1 MSTETRSTTP
11 IGATFNPRVKRIG
24 PGVYCLEDVR
34 QRCRID
40 PVTDCWIWSMA
51 VSDGG
56 RPYSSTTPR
65 VSLPKGVLSIEHRTV
80 SVSRVAWLM
89 SGRKLA
95 PGHVVWRTCGCE
107 LCVNPAHLMAGT
119 KAEEGAWVR
128 ESGRRRGSAMRTA
141 VNTRNAAET
150 QAIRPETVR
159 SIEAQLAAGR
169 LQREVSVDFG
179 IHKATISKIARGL
192 HVHQRGGGRQVR
204 GASVFA
210 MAEVTA

>member
-1 MSTETRSTTP
+1 VRTEP
-11 IGATFNPRVKRIG
+11 KQATYNPNAPRIG
-24 PGVYCLEDVR
+24 PGVYCLEDIR

-40 PVTDCWIWSMA
+40 PITDCWVWSMA

-65 VSLPKGVLSIEHRTV
+65 VSLPKGVLSVEHRTV
-80 SVSRVAWLM
+80 SVSRVSWLM

-107 LCVNPAHLMAGT
+107 LCVNPAHLRAGT
-119 KAEEGAWVR
+119 KADEGAWMR
-128 ESGRRRGSAMRTA
+128 KSGRWQGDPRRTA
-141 VNTRNAAET
+141 VNTRNAADA
-150 QAIRPETVR
+150 QAVRPETVR
-159 SIEAQLAAGR
+159 AIKAHLDAGR
-169 LQREVSVDFG
+169 LQRDVAADFG
-179 IHKATISKIARGL
+179 LHKATISKIARGL

>member
-1 MSTETRSTTP
+1 MGTRSTTP

-80 SVSRVAWLM
+80 SVPRVSWLM
-89 SGRKLA
+89 SGRSLA

-107 LCVNPAHLMAGT
+107 LCVNPAHLRAGT
-119 KAEEGAWVR
+119 KADEGAWMR
-128 ESGRRRGSAMRTA
+128 KSGRRQGDPRRTA
-141 VNTRNAAET
+141 VNTRNAADA
-150 QAIRPETVR
+150 QAVRPETVR
-159 SIEAQLAAGR
+159 AIKAHLDAGR
-169 LQREVSVDFG
+169 LQRDVAADFG
-179 IHKATISKIARGL
+179 LHVATISKIARGL

>member
-1 MSTETRSTTP
+1 VRTEP
-11 IGATFNPRVKRIG
+11 KQATYNPNAPRIG
-24 PGVYCLEDVR
+24 PGVYCLEDIR

-40 PVTDCWIWSMA
+40 PITDCWVWSMA

-56 RPYSSTTPR
+56 RPYSSKTPR
-65 VSLPKGVLSIEHRTV
+65 VSLPKGVLSIDHRTV
-80 SVSRVAWLM
+80 SVPRVSWLM
-89 SGRKLA
+89 SGRHLA

-107 LCVNPAHLMAGT
+107 LCVNPAHLRAGT
-119 KAEEGAWVR
+119 KADEGAWMR
-128 ESGRRRGSAMRTA
+128 KSGRRQGDPRRTA

-179 IHKATISKIARGL
+179 IHEATISRIARGL